1 MNWRPCVCLIFFG
14 YVNKVQSALSSS
26 KSQAYRIIKKLREKE
41 LINNNGFLVNVPYLK
56 NLVFLLRKNLNLVS
70 LLREYNLAILL
81 QMLSPITVKKLV
93 TLLVV
98 MNKQCIN

>member
-1 MNWRPCVCLIFFG
+1 M
-14 YVNKVQSALSSS
+14 SSS